1 MTAAVGAPV
10 SPAPVWDVINGFSSY
25 WALRTALELGL
36 FDALAG
42 GASCDGP
49 QLAAA
54 VGARDVEPVG
64 VLADTL
70 IALGLLVADD
80 GGRYRLAGAAER
92 YLTSGSPASMAALV
106 RHSPGPARSW
116 PELAQTIRRGTPDP
130 SLAAELAAFYPVLA
144 SATAPTQAAVAAGID
159 TELQRRG
166 RWPDSPVI
174 VDLGCGSAAWLATLL
189 AQHPDASGIGVEL
202 AHVLPVSERTAAAA
216 GVRERLSLLGGDYLT
231 VELPVERAD
240 VVVLAHV
247 LRAEPAERAQ
257 RLLRRAIELAGP
269 DGVVV
274 VADYPRPD
282 DVPADPPGTDPPAHA
297 DRTDGTDRTAAC
309 VAAKHELLLSL
320 TVLASTQGAGVTVA
334 ALRDWAQAA
343 GAELITALEPIPRQH
358 VYLIAAADRTERS

>member
-1 MTAAVGAPV
+1 VTATVGAPV

-25 WALRTALELGL
+25 WALRTALDLGV

-42 GASCDGP
+42 GKACDGAE
-49 QLAAA
+49 LARA
-54 VGARDVEPVG
+54 VGAADPTPVT

-70 IALGLLVADD
+70 IALGLLTSDD
-80 GGRYRLAGAAER
+80 DGRYRLGGAADR

-116 PELAQTIRRGTPDP
+116 PELAHTIRRGSPDP
-130 SLAAELAAFYPVLA
+130 SLAAELAAFYPQLA
-144 SATAPTQAAVAAGID
+144 PATAPTQAAVAAAVGS
-159 TELQRRG
+159 ELERRG

-174 VDLGCGSAAWLATLL
+174 VDLGCGSGAWLATLL
-189 AQHPDASGIGVEL
+189 GQRPDATGVGVEL
-202 AHVLPVSERTAAAA
+202 PGVLPVAERTAADAA
-216 GVRERLSLLGGDYLT
+216 VRERLTLIGGDYLT
-231 VELPVERAD
+231 VALPVERAD
-240 VVVLAHV
+240 VVLLAHV

-282 DVPADPPGTDPPAHA
+282 DAADAADGGPA
-297 DRTDGTDRTAAC
+297 TDRTAAC
-309 VAAKHELLLSL
+309 SAAKHELLLSL
-320 TVLASTQGAGVTVA
+320 TMLASTPGAGVTVA
-334 ALRDWAQAA
+334 ALRAWAGAA

>member
-1 MTAAVGAPV
+1 MTATVGAPV

-25 WALRTALELGL
+25 WALRTALDLGV

-42 GASCDGP
+42 GQARDGAD
-49 QLAAA
+49 LSRA
-54 VGARDVEPVG
+54 VGAADPTPVT

-70 IALGLLVADD
+70 IALGLLTSDD
-80 GGRYRLAGAAER
+80 DGRYRLGGAAER

-116 PELAQTIRRGTPDP
+116 PELAHTIRRGSPDP
-130 SLAAELAAFYPVLA
+130 SLAAELDAFYPQLA
-144 SATAPTQAAVAAGID
+144 PATAPTQAAVAAAVGS
-159 TELQRRG
+159 ELERRG
-166 RWPDSPVI
+166 RWPAAPVI
-174 VDLGCGSAAWLATLL
+174 VDLGCGSGAWLATLL
-189 AQHPDASGIGVEL
+189 AQRPDATGVGVEL
-202 AHVLPVSERTAAAA
+202 PDVLPVAERTAADAA
-216 GVRERLSLLGGDYLT
+216 VRDRLTLLGGDYLT
-231 VELPVERAD
+231 VDLPVERAD

-247 LRAEPAERAQ
+247 LRAEPAGRAQ

-282 DVPADPPGTDPPAHA
+282 DDDRPGGQ
-297 DRTDGTDRTAAC
+297 DRHDATDRTAAC
-309 VAAKHELLLSL
+309 TAAKHELLLSL

-334 ALRDWAQAA
+334 ALRAWAGAA

>member
-1 MTAAVGAPV
+1 VTATVGAPV

-25 WALRTALELGL
+25 WALRTALDLGV

-42 GASCDGP
+42 GQARDGAE
-49 QLAAA
+49 LSRA
-54 VGARDVEPVG
+54 VGAADRAPVT

-70 IALGLLVADD
+70 IALGLLTSDD
-80 GGRYRLAGAAER
+80 DGRYRLNAAAER

-116 PELAQTIRRGTPDP
+116 PELAHTIRRGSPDP
-130 SLAAELAAFYPVLA
+130 SLAAELAAFYPELA
-144 SATAPTQAAVAAGID
+144 PATAPTQAAVAAAVGH
-159 TELQRRG
+159 ELERRG
-166 RWPDSPVI
+166 RWPDAPVI
-174 VDLGCGSAAWLATLL
+174 VDLGCGSGAWLATLL
-189 AQHPDASGIGVEL
+189 AQSPDATGVGVEL
-202 AHVLPVSERTAAAA
+202 PDVLPVAERTAAEAA
-216 GVRERLSLLGGDYLT
+216 VRDRLTLLGGDYLA
-231 VELPVERAD
+231 VALPVERAD

-282 DVPADPPGTDPPAHA
+282 DATDDAATDDAPAA
-297 DRTDGTDRTAAC
+297 DRTAAC
-309 VAAKHELLLSL
+309 AAAKHELLLSL
-320 TVLASTQGAGVTVA
+320 TVLASTPGAGVTVA
-334 ALRDWAQAA
+334 ALRDWAGAA